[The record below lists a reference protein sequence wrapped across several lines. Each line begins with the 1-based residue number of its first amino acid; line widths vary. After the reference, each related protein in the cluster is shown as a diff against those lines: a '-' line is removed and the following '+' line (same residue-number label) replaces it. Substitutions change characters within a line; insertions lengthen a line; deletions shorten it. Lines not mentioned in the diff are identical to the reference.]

1 MQNTDT
7 LLEKMQNEAPENI
20 IIHLGESRYLVPV
33 KIVKLLSW
41 GLVPDLLKDENSE
54 DAKKHPIVR
63 TGLKR
68 LIAPYLPMILEKT
81 QGENIEIKP
90 RLNILQWLPTYAIH
104 YAVNLLA
111 SKEWAIHVKDCEGC
125 GPSVYQIIGI
135 SPYSCGVL
143 PSPAI
148 TTSEASDRESLPG
161 RGQQST
167 SGEEDSNI
175 VRGSMGS
182 GRSASVGQ
190 EYVVTRVTEATEG

>member
-20 IIHLGESRYLVPV
+20 VIHLGESRYLVPV

-68 LIAPYLPMILEKT
+68 LIAPYLPMILKKT
-81 QGENIEIKP
+81 QGEEIEIKP

-125 GPSVYQIIGI
+125 GSNVFQIIGI
-135 SPYSCGVL
+135 YPHSDRIIS
-143 PSPAI
+143 SPAVS
-148 TTSEASDRESLPG
+148 TSETPDRESLPG
-161 RGQQST
+161 RG
-167 SGEEDSNI
+167 
-175 VRGSMGS
+175 
-182 GRSASVGQ
+182 
-190 EYVVTRVTEATEG
+190 

>member
-7 LLEKMQNEAPENI
+7 LLEKMQSDAPENI
-20 IIHLGESRYLVPV
+20 IIHLGDSRYLVPV
-33 KIVKLLSW
+33 KTVKLLSW
-41 GLVPDLLKDENSE
+41 GLIPDLLKDENSE

-68 LIAPYLPMILEKT
+68 LIAPYLPMILKKT
-81 QGENIEIKP
+81 QGEEIEIKP

-125 GPSVYQIIGI
+125 GPGVYQIVGI
-135 SPYSCGVL
+135 SPHSYGVL
-143 PSPAI
+143 PSPAVPVGE
-148 TTSEASDRESLPG
+148 TPDRESIQG

-167 SGEEDSNI
+167 SGEEDSNLT
-175 VRGSMGS
+175 RGSMDNS
-182 GRSASVGQ
+182 GGATIRE
-190 EYVVTRVTEATEG
+190 EYPSPGITKRA